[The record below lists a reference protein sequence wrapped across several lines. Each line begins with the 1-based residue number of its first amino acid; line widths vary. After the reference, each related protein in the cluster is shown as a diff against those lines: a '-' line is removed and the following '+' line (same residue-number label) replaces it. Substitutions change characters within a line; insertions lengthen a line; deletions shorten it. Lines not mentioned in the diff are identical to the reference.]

1 LEIVFTP
8 RAIKERDYWRK
19 SGNKTVQNRISLL
32 MQDIFKTPF
41 SGIRKPEPLR
51 ENLSGYWS
59 RRITHE
65 HRLVYKVDILNDL
78 LIVVSI
84 RFHY

>member
-1 LEIVFTP
+1 MEIVFTP